1 MRVSSTR
8 VARQAQRLLAE
19 ALFTASSLRAL
30 GRPMAGLG
38 AIAGV
43 GATLH
48 HLYGA
53 PPDGAAPGWSES
65 VFISVNLLFLEHLA
79 VLPAHPIGQAVQYI
93 LPVFGVFLL
102 AGGVLKLGHTIFDKQ
117 HHQERWMRTLAKT
130 SRGHVIL
137 CGLGSVGYRVLEE
150 LVGMGE
156 QVFAIEKEDS
166 GPLLPQAR
174 ALGVEVL
181 IGDARAEH
189 ILRSLNVRSAKAVI
203 VATDDDLSNLE
214 IAMDVREID
223 SDVRIVMR
231 LWDQRLAKKVQ
242 ATLGIEVTLSTSRLA
257 APLFAAA
264 ALDSSVVGAHRVA
277 GKPLVVMELRV
288 AANGALDGATVSE
301 LVGAHRLTVIA
312 AKTADSE
319 EWGVQPSAAT
329 RLAAGDR
336 VQVMVAGERVQAV
349 HALNIPAERAGPST

>member
-8 VARQAQRLLAE
+8 VARRAQRLLAE

-30 GRPMAGLG
+30 GRPMAGLIAVAAAG
-38 AIAGV
+38 AA
-43 GATLH
+43 LH

-53 PPDGAAPGWSES
+53 PPGGAAPGWSES
-65 VFISVNLLFLEHLA
+65 AFVAVNLLFLEHL
-79 VLPAHPIGQAVQYI
+79 VDLPAHPVGQAVQYI

-102 AGGVLKLGHTIFDKQ
+102 ADGVLKLGQTIFDKQ
-117 HHQERWMRTLAKT
+117 HNQERWMRTLAQT

-137 CGLGSVGYRVLEE
+137 IGLGSVGFRVLEE
-150 LVGMGE
+150 LLGMGE

-166 GPLLPQAR
+166 GPLVSQAR

-181 IGDARAEH
+181 IADARAENV
-189 ILRSLNVRSAKAVI
+189 LRSLNVESAKAVI

-214 IAMDVREID
+214 IAMDVREIAT
-223 SDVRIVMR
+223 DVRIVMR
-231 LWDQRLAKKVQ
+231 LWDQRLAHKVQ
-242 ATLGIEVTLSTSRLA
+242 ATLGIEVTFSTSRLA

-264 ALDSSVVGAHRVA
+264 ALDSSVVGAHQVA
-277 GKPLVVMELRV
+277 GRALVVMELQV
-288 AANGALDGATVSE
+288 MAKGGLDGATVSE

-312 AKTADSE
+312 VKPGDMDDWA
-319 EWGVQPSAAT
+319 VQPSAAT

-349 HALNIPAERAGPST
+349 HALNVKAERTGASS